1 MATAVKICGITL
13 LEDGLAA
20 ARCGARAVG
29 LMFHPQSPRYIEPP
43 QAAVIARAMP
53 PFVTCVG
60 VFVDPAPDWVRA
72 VLAQVPLEMLQFHGD
87 EPPEFCARFG
97 LPYLKAARVRP
108 GLDLLEYASRYTG
121 PGHAARGLLLD
132 AYAAGA
138 HGGTGTTFDWDRVP
152 RDLPLPL
159 VLSGGLTAENVAA
172 AIRKLRPWAVDVSSG
187 VEAAKGI
194 KDAGKIASFMNRVRD
209 ADV

>member
-29 LMFHPQSPRYIEPP
+29 LMFYPQSPRFIEPP
-43 QAAVIARAMP
+43 QAALIARAMP

-60 VFVDPAPDWVRA
+60 VFVNPEPDWVRS

-108 GLDLLEYASRYTG
+108 GLDLLEYASRYAA
-121 PGHAARGLLLD
+121 PGRAARGLLLD

-138 HGGTGTTFDWDRVP
+138 HGGTGTTFDWETVP
-152 RDLPLPL
+152 QGLPLPL

-187 VEAAKGI
+187 VEAAQGI
-194 KDAGKIASFMNRVRD
+194 KDAGKIASFMNGVRD